1 MLDVLI
7 IGGGSAGLFL
17 ANKLCR
23 SGVSFLVVEKRIHP
37 STQTKAIGIH
47 PPALRL
53 LEQLGLI
60 NQFLSNGVKITE
72 GMVFIEGKYYGKI
85 GLGSEQFADHVLS
98 IPQFKTE
105 QILESALPADSIL
118 RGHQFHSFQII
129 GDAVR
134 VETIRADG
142 EKVEFKARFLI
153 GADGMNSAVRTAARI
168 GWKGHTYPYAY
179 TMGDFPDTTNYG
191 NRAVIHIGKDG
202 LTESFPLPDAT
213 RRWVINHNHKPLS
226 VDQLCDTVK
235 QRTGN
240 QLSPAENQ
248 MISNFEIH
256 RYLADTVYKGRV
268 ILLGDAFHVM
278 SPIGGQSMN
287 VAWIHADKLG
297 TLFAEYQSSK
307 KLSKSTGELSK
318 FRFMELNSAVFEKK
332 LREYDRFVKR
342 SAAIFS
348 SRAEFNTKMGLPGK
362 NMTILKGIVRLLLT
376 WPMSVVI
383 SKRFTMKSM

>member
-1 MLDVLI
+1 MVDVLI

-17 ANKLCR
+17 ANKLR
-23 SGVSFLVVEKRIHP
+23 MSGVSFLIIEKRINP

-53 LEQLGLI
+53 LDQLGLI
-60 NQFLSNGVKITE
+60 NEFLSNGVKITE
-72 GMVFIEGKYYGKI
+72 GMVFIEGKFYGKMV
-85 GLGSEQFADHVLS
+85 LGSEQFIDHVLS
-98 IPQFKTE
+98 IPQFNTE
-105 QILESALPADSIL
+105 QILESALPTDSIL
-118 RGHQFHSFQII
+118 RGHQFHSFQNI
-129 GDAVR
+129 GDAVW
-134 VETIRADG
+134 VKTIRADG
-142 EKVEFKARFLI
+142 EIVEFKARFLI
-153 GADGMNSAVRTAARI
+153 GADGMNSSVRTAAGI
-168 GWKGHTYPYAY
+168 GWNGSSYPYAY

-213 RRWVINHNHKPLS
+213 RRWVINHNHQPLS
-226 VDQLCDTVK
+226 VDQLCDTIK

-240 QLSPAENQ
+240 KLSPAENR

-256 RYLADTVYKGRV
+256 RYLADSIYKGRV
-268 ILLGDAFHVM
+268 ILLGDAAHVM

-297 TLFAEYQSSK
+297 TLFAEYMSAK
-307 KLSKSTGELSK
+307 KVRKSAGELSK
-318 FRFMELNSAVFEKK
+318 FRFKELNSAVFDKN
-332 LREYDRFVKR
+332 LLEYDRFVKR
-342 SAAIFS
+342 SATTFS

-362 NMTILKGIVRLLLT
+362 NMAILKGIVRLLLT

-383 SKRFTMKSM
+383 SKRFTMKSK